1 MSAGW
6 KGKEYLEMPAVA
18 NRNYMYTCIY
28 KVRSISDHTQCIT
41 LDLIKKSRAP
51 RVVFLPLLPSPGHP
65 PPQANSPV
73 GGRWESSLYL
83 FLVGRETGR
92 DH

>member
-41 LDLIKKSRAP
+41 LDSHQKVTRPASRLSASSS
-51 RVVFLPLLPSPGHP
+51 VSWSS
-65 PPQANSPV
+65 PPQANPPV